1 MSGADIYCQCSRV
14 VPGSATLQ
22 RGFEAGLEPNAPRG
36 RALAI
41 EAQTMKHRRVTII
54 LAGLTLLVLAL
65 SLPGS
70 LRDAFDRGGFYLFSW
85 AFFEDIPKRLAG
97 PGRFRFLLQPV
108 TAIVLGIRNGLADAR
123 AGRPPYL
130 YGVLMHR
137 RLRRELLRSG
147 FESVVNLV
155 LMGIL
160 MDSVCQWLI
169 LGASYPGA
177 ALVVGPVLI
186 GGPYAVARALSNR
199 FACLRRHV

>member
-1 MSGADIYCQCSRV
+1 MD
-14 VPGSATLQ
+14 TTD
-22 RGFEAGLEPNAPRG
+22 
-36 RALAI
+36 I
-41 EAQTMKHRRVTII
+41 EAQTMKRRRTTVI
-54 LAGLTLLVLAL
+54 LAVLTLLVLAL
-65 SLPGS
+65 SVPRS
-70 LRDAFDRGGFYLFSW
+70 LRDAYDRGGFYLFSR
-85 AFFEDIPKRLAG
+85 AFLEDIPKRLTG
-97 PGRFRFLLQPV
+97 PGRFRFLLQPLIA
-108 TAIVLGIRNGLADAR
+108 TILGIRSGLADAQ

-147 FESVVNLV
+147 FETVVNLV

-186 GGPYAVARALSNR
+186 GGPYALARALSNR
-199 FACLRRHV
+199 LACLRKHV